1 VIEKYQSIGLP
12 TGDLPDGSPNLMI
25 QAMRAQLEGSN
36 LEQLQNGKT
45 ETAFITPA
53 GVITLPGKSL

>member
-1 VIEKYQSIGLP
+1 
-12 TGDLPDGSPNLMI
+12 MI

-45 ETAFITPA
+45 ETALITPA